1 MVNDLD
7 AFCQSK
13 PDPVA
18 ETTMTTDPRVDAYIA
33 KAPDFA
39 RPMLEKIRAAFLK
52 ADKDIGE
59 TIKWGMPFYQKNG
72 LVGGMAAFKAHVN
85 IAFSRG
91 KELSDPE
98 NLIQGGSMGGIRIDK
113 DGKLP
118 AQKTLIAYIKEAI
131 ALNGTAAPKRRPVKV
146 PDMPE
151 DFATALAKNAR
162 AKETFENFAPSH
174 KRDYLEWILEARQ
187 AATRERRIAQ
197 AVEWLA
203 EGKPRHWKH
212 MKK

>member
-52 ADKDIGE
+52 ADKDIEE

-98 NLIQGGSMGGIRIDK
+98 NLIQGGSMGGIRIDR

-118 AQKTLIAYIKEAI
+118 ARKTLIAYIKEAI
-131 ALNGTAAPKRRPVKV
+131 ALNGTAAPKRKPVKV